1 MTRWIETI
9 FQAEHTHTHTHTLR
23 TWKLP
28 MVWSTMVW
36 STMVWSTMMAVSWMN
51 PEPIAINLAYDGITQ
66 KCWCLWSDLVFEI
79 FFHRHNLSV
88 LNSDCL
94 LAEQVFHRLDVEMF
108 STPSKHRWNH
118 PFLSWHNSY
127 HLSYTPIACK
137 STFRTSLHLF
147 FAPWHGLF
155 MLSSPNNNLFG
166 SLSSSMRPTWPSHLK
181 LCSRMISEMECCK
194 PNLCNR
200 LWDVNLSFHC
210 WYLVTPRIVRIQRLW
225 KDYHSLVLNFLN
237 FGSNTKESE
246 LL

>member
-1 MTRWIETI
+1 
-9 FQAEHTHTHTHTLR
+9 
-23 TWKLP
+23 
-28 MVWSTMVW
+28 MVR
-36 STMVWSTMMAVSWMN
+36 STMMAVSWMN
-51 PEPIAINLAYDGITQ
+51 PGPMVINLAYDGITQ
-66 KCWCLWSDLVFEI
+66 KCWCLVRSPCLRNFLPQAQ
-79 FFHRHNLSV
+79 LSV

-94 LAEQVFHRLDVEMF
+94 LAEQVFHRLDVEIF

-181 LCSRMISEMECCK
+181 RCSRMISEMECCK
-194 PNLCNR
+194 PNLCDR

-210 WYLVTPRIVRIQRLW
+210 WYLVTPSLHRPSFSSIQ
-225 KDYHSLVLNFLN
+225 
-237 FGSNTKESE
+237 
-246 LL
+246 